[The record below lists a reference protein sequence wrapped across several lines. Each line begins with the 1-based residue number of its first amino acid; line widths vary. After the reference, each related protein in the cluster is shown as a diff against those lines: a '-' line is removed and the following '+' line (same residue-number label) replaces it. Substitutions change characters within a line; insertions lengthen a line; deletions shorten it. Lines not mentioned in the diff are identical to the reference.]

1 TLDEYRKYIEKD
13 GALERRFQT
22 IIVEPPSKAETIEI
36 LKGLRDRYEAHHKV
50 KITNDA
56 IETATEL
63 SIRYI
68 TGRYL
73 PDKAIDVIDESCAR
87 IRLKATTQ
95 PPDLR
100 HIEEEINKLEKD
112 KDESVAIQDFE
123 RAARLRDK
131 ADKLKKKKETIEKE
145 WRETRAE
152 VEGVVNGEI
161 VAEVVSKM
169 TGIPITRIESAEA
182 KRLLRMEEELHKMVV
197 SQEEATKAIAKAIR
211 RSRAGL
217 KNPNRP
223 VASFIFVGPSGVGKT
238 HLARSLAKFMFGEE
252 EALIQ
257 IDMSEYMEKHNISR
271 LIGAPPGYIGYEE
284 GGHLTE
290 KIRRRPYAVV
300 LLDEIEKAHPDVF
313 NILLQ
318 IMEDGKL
325 TDSFGRHV
333 DFRNVVII
341 MTSNIGSDVIK
352 NQASLGFKKA
362 TDEHTYEIM
371 KEQLKKE
378 VDKHFRP
385 EFINRVDNIIVFK
398 PLNKEDL
405 KKIIEIELKSVKK
418 RLDNYNI
425 SITLTDEVLD
435 FLIEKG
441 YNQNFGARPLRR
453 AIENYLEDPLS
464 EEILQG
470 RFEGKKH
477 VKARVHEGKLVFDE
491 VVEIPEPALAN
502 AESSL

>member
-1 TLDEYRKYIEKD
+1 
-13 GALERRFQT
+13 
-22 IIVEPPSKAETIEI
+22 
-36 LKGLRDRYEAHHKV
+36 
-50 KITNDA
+50 
-56 IETATEL
+56 
-63 SIRYI
+63 
-68 TGRYL
+68 
-73 PDKAIDVIDESCAR
+73 
-87 IRLKATTQ
+87 
-95 PPDLR
+95 

-152 VEGVVNGEI
+152 VEGVVNDEI

-169 TGIPITRIESAEA
+169 TGIPVTRIESAEA
-182 KRLLRMEEELHKMVV
+182 KKLLHMEEELHKMVI
-197 SQEEATKAIAKAIR
+197 SQEEATKAVAKAIR
-211 RSRAGL
+211 RSRSGL

-284 GGHLTE
+284 GGQLTE

-313 NILLQ
+313 NMLLQ

-333 DFRNVVII
+333 DFRNVIII
-341 MTSNIGSDVIK
+341 MTSNIGADVIK
-352 NQASLGFKKA
+352 NQASLGFKKV
-362 TDEHTYEIM
+362 TDEHTYEVM

-378 VDKHFRP
+378 VEKHFRP
-385 EFINRVDNIIVFK
+385 EFLNRVDNIIVFK
-398 PLNKEDL
+398 PLTKEDL

-418 RLDNYNI
+418 RLENYNI
-425 SITLTDEVLD
+425 DITLTDEVLD

-453 AIENYLEDPLS
+453 AIENYVEDPLS

-470 RFEGKKH
+470 KFEGKKR
-477 VKARVHEGKLVFDE
+477 VKARVQDGRLVFDE
-491 VVEIPEPALAN
+491 VVENPEPALAN
-502 AESSL
+502 AESGL

>member
-1 TLDEYRKYIEKD
+1 
-13 GALERRFQT
+13 
-22 IIVEPPSKAETIEI
+22 V
-36 LKGLRDRYEAHHKV
+36 
-50 KITNDA
+50 
-56 IETATEL
+56 
-63 SIRYI
+63 
-68 TGRYL
+68 
-73 PDKAIDVIDESCAR
+73 
-87 IRLKATTQ
+87 RLKATTQ

-100 HIEEEINKLEKD
+100 HIEEEIEKLEKD

-145 WRETRAE
+145 WRESRSE
-152 VEGVVNGEI
+152 VEGSVNGEI

-169 TGIPITRIESAEA
+169 TGIPTTRIESAEA
-182 KRLLRMEEELHKMVV
+182 KKLLHIEEELHKMVV
-197 SQEEATKAIAKAIR
+197 SQEEATKAVSKAIR

-223 VASFIFVGPSGVGKT
+223 TASFIFVGPSGVGKT
-238 HLARSLAKFMFGEE
+238 HLARALAKFMFGEE
-252 EALIQ
+252 DALIQ

-271 LIGAPPGYIGYEE
+271 LIGAPPGFVGYEE
-284 GGHLTE
+284 GGQLTE

-313 NILLQ
+313 NMLLQ

-333 DFRNVVII
+333 DFRNVIII
-341 MTSNIGSDVIK
+341 MTSNIGADIIK

-362 TDEHTYEIM
+362 TDQHAYETM

-398 PLNKEDL
+398 PLTKEDL
-405 KKIIEIELKSVKK
+405 RKIIEIELRGVKK
-418 RLDNYNI
+418 RLENYNI
-425 SITLTDEVLD
+425 SVTLTEEILD

-477 VKARVHEGKLVFDE
+477 VKARIQEGKLVFDE
-491 VVEIPEPALAN
+491 VVENTEPVLAN
-502 AESSL
+502 AENSL